1 MLITDTE
8 EYNLIWEK
16 VYDRLK
22 FKPSSEYRGHSLT
35 SALPFSPITDF
46 AVYTIDKMTDEQIE
60 AMQEQ
65 IIAVFAKMSSKG
77 RRMYALDWN
86 HSAFLFDPGNLD
98 EQKSIRVEDSAFPGA
113 GYDAY
118 FPSFYPDGDYCFFID
133 EFFEFGYL
141 GHPWRREVW
150 VFGDEMIKSF
160 DEIYDKLGWEKLR

>member
-1 MLITDTE
+1 M
-8 EYNLIWEK
+8 
-16 VYDRLK
+16 K

-86 HSAFLFDPGNLD
+86 HSAF
-98 EQKSIRVEDSAFPGA
+98 PGA